1 MNKKELAIITGL
13 TLTMAFMEISGLPAL
28 LIFHFKLADVD
39 PYIIPLMINLLL
51 IGVIAFLVLRYLCP
65 GWKIGFTANGLLNG
79 MKKYSLAGILAG
91 LLSCIAFCIGLWPF
105 DNKPTVWKI
114 LLEGILY
121 YVGVGIVEEL
131 YVRGL
136 FLNIVEKLAY
146 KRKNKT
152 AIAILV
158 SSFVFGLGHIPGMIE
173 LGPLV
178 VIFKVISIT
187 GMGLYFGTIYKKMGN
202 LWIPIIQHIFIDLCA
217 LPYCFTT
224 FSGYKTVSLVGLLV
238 IYTLLG
244 IYSLALM
251 RSKKKNRILTEY
263 PNE

>member
-13 TLTMAFMEISGLPAL
+13 TLTMAFMEILGLPAL
-28 LIFHFKLADVD
+28 LIFHFKLADVN
-39 PYIIPLMINLLL
+39 PYIIPLMINFLL
-51 IGVIAFLVLRYLCP
+51 IGVIAFPVLRFLCP
-65 GWKIGFTANGLLNG
+65 GWKIGLTATGLLKG

-91 LLSCIAFCIGLWPF
+91 LLSCLAFCIGLWPF
-105 DNKPTVWKI
+105 DNQPTVWKI

-136 FLNIVEKLAY
+136 FLNVVEKLAH
-146 KRKNKT
+146 KSKNKT
-152 AIAILV
+152 VIAILV
-158 SSFVFGLGHIPGMIE
+158 SSFVFGLGHVPGMIE
-173 LGPLV
+173 MSPP
-178 VIFKVISIT
+178 VIVFKVISIT
-187 GMGLYFGTIYKKMGN
+187 GMGIYFGTIYKKTGN
-202 LWIPIIQHIFIDLCA
+202 LWIPIILHIFIDLCA

-224 FSGYKTVSLVGLLV
+224 FSGYRTVSLVGLLV

-251 RSKKKNRILTEY
+251 REKSRFCA
-263 PNE
+263 NEG